1 MDVSTGGKQ
10 AQHARTCIGLGW
22 SGSFKACTATGSAF
36 AEPFIYGASNL
47 MVILVT
53 DLKKTNDIGILYLAY
68 AGFLDHII

>member
-10 AQHARTCIGLGW
+10 AQHARTCIVLGW
-22 SGSFKACTATGSAF
+22 SGSFKARTATDSAF
-36 AEPFIYGASNL
+36 VEPFISRVSNL

-68 AGFLDHII
+68 ARFLDHIM